1 MFIHITTAPIKRALQ
16 QHMYMYMYCTIHTNA
31 QERSSKRTGLEELPR
46 EVHDEV
52 EQRQCLHAVT
62 ERDEHEAA
70 ADGDERDGDQQV
82 RLLVVPAAAQHG
94 VRQGQGRLT

>member
-1 MFIHITTAPIKRALQ
+1 
-16 QHMYMYMYCTIHTNA
+16 MYCTIHTNA
-31 QERSSKRTGLEELPR
+31 QEHTKNPYMSAATVLKRTGLEELPR
-46 EVHDEV
+46 EVHDQV
-52 EQRQCLHAVT
+52 EQRQCLHAVA
-62 ERDEHEAA
+62 EWDEHEAT